1 MAQEQSKNPWLSQPN
16 SVNVEMT
23 AYALLT
29 LVNNNQITD
38 GLPIMKWLLS
48 QQNENG
54 GFQSTQDTVVGI
66 TALAKYAEKIAFGE
80 SNAVIG
86 VSYKNGSESAI
97 NINKGNS
104 LLLQTVEVN
113 SNNFLSTYI
122 LTYFR
127 FVDPS

>member
-1 MAQEQSKNPWLSQPN
+1 
-16 SVNVEMT
+16 MT

-29 LVNNNQITD
+29 LVHNNQITD

-86 VSYKNGSESAI
+86 VSHKNGSESVI
-97 NINKGNS
+97 NISKDNS
-104 LLLQTVEVN
+104 LVLQTIEVN
-113 SNNFLSTYI
+113 CKF
-122 LTYFR
+122 
-127 FVDPS
+127 FVNQYNY